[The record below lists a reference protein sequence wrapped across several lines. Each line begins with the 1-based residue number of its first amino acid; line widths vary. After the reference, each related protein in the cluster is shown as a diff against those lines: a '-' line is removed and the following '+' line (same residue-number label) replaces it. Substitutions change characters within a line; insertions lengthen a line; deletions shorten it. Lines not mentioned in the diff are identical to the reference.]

1 MAIDP
6 KPLFAC
12 DIDPDGTLHL
22 VHGLTADPRNA
33 ARYRWLHFDL
43 RDDGVTDWL
52 TMHLPGTA
60 AQSLRA
66 LETRP
71 RVDATGDGLIVTFR
85 GINLNDGANLAD
97 MVALRLWVTDRLI
110 VSVRRRRIYAL
121 DDIRADCNAGHA
133 PRSPAD
139 FLARLADRLVERI
152 ETVSLDLESRTDD
165 MEETV
170 YDNGTSTLPGLATDR
185 RMVIKLRRH
194 VGPMTDALHRLSEL
208 QTPILPKPVRARL
221 HETAN
226 RATRSVEE
234 LAEVRERL
242 GALTDHLDLQQSMR
256 LNRNGYI
263 LSVIA
268 AIFLPLGFL
277 TGVFGVNLGG
287 IPGQDNPQAFQWFLG
302 GLAALGV
309 VLFGVLRWRRWL

>member
-6 KPLFAC
+6 KPLFSC
-12 DIDPDGTLHL
+12 DVDPDGTLHP
-22 VHGLTADPRNA
+22 VHSLTVTPRDA

-43 RDDGVTDWL
+43 RDPGVTDWL
-52 TMHLPGTA
+52 TAHLPATA
-60 AQSLRA
+60 AHSLQA

-71 RVDATGDGLIVTFR
+71 RVDPTGDGLIVTFR

-97 MVALRLWVTDRLI
+97 MVALRLWVTDHLI

-121 DDIRADCNAGHA
+121 DDIRTDCGTGHA

-152 ETVSLDLESRTDD
+152 ETVSLDLEQRTDD
-165 MEETV
+165 MEESV
-170 YDNGTSTLPGLATDR
+170 YDNGNNTLPGLATDR

-194 VGPMTDALHRLSEL
+194 VGPMTDALHRLSEI
-208 QTPILPKPVRARL
+208 QTPILPKLAQARL

-226 RATRSVEE
+226 RATRTVEE

-242 GALTDHLDLQQSMR
+242 GALADHLDLQQSMR
-256 LNRNGYI
+256 LNKNG
-263 LSVIA
+263 
-268 AIFLPLGFL
+268 
-277 TGVFGVNLGG
+277 
-287 IPGQDNPQAFQWFLG
+287 
-302 GLAALGV
+302 
-309 VLFGVLRWRRWL
+309 